1 MRVLHVLSQ
10 RPSHTGSGIT
20 LKALI
25 SGGNK
30 RDIDSAAVIGVPAV
44 CKDPVLD
51 ELPKEKVFRV
61 PFETE
66 ALPFPVPG
74 MSDVMPY
81 PSTRFSCLDEPDLER
96 YRKAWLNVL
105 RKACDVFRPDVI
117 HSHHVWIVSSLVK
130 DAAPE
135 VKQVIHCHATGLR
148 QMELCPALAEEVMQ
162 GCRRADVF
170 CVLHDGHGSELSN
183 RLIESRSNDAGV
195 WPGRTCSRIHVVGA
209 GYRDDIFKSG
219 PADSSIRVPGVS
231 RLIYVGKYSGAKGLP
246 QLLDAF
252 EILTGVHQDVELH
265 VAGSGAG
272 EEARMLEERMKSM
285 APRVV
290 LHGQVSQEELAE
302 IMQGCEV
309 CVLPSFY
316 EGVPLVLVEALG
328 CGCRLVSTALPGVV
342 AGIVPHVGDAIEL
355 VDLPRLESVDKPVSA
370 DIPAFTQRIADACER
385 ALEKGRFQGDLRRDL
400 EARLSHF
407 TWDAVFERVHD
418 IWKSLCS

>member
-20 LKALI
+20 FEAI
-25 SGGNK
+25 IRRANARG
-30 RDIDSAAVIGVPAV
+30 IESAAVIGTPSN
-44 CKDPVLD
+44 CRMQFLE

-61 PFETE
+61 PFETST
-66 ALPFPVPG
+66 LPFCVPG

-96 YRKAWLNVL
+96 YRKAWLDRV
-105 RKACDVFRPDVI
+105 REACDVFQPDII

-130 DAAPE
+130 DAAAG

-148 QMELCPALAEEVMQ
+148 QMELCPGLAAEVIQ

-170 CVLHDGHGSELSN
+170 CVLHDGHGSELSG
-183 RLIESRSNDAGV
+183 RLNTSCGEVITGQTPA
-195 WPGRTCSRIHVVGA
+195 RIHVVGA
-209 GYRDDIFKSG
+209 GYRDDIFKPG
-219 PADSSIRVPGVS
+219 PAERAERTTRVPGDS
-231 RLIYVGKYSGAKGLP
+231 RLIYVGKYSEAKGLP

-252 EILTGVHQDVELH
+252 EILTKVHQNLELH

-272 EEARMLEERMKSM
+272 EEACVLEERMKSM

-290 LHGQVSQEELAE
+290 LHGQVGQEELAG
-302 IMQGCEV
+302 IMQGCDV

-355 VDLPRLESVDKPVSA
+355 VDLPRLESVDKPVPA

-385 ALEKGRFQGDLRRDL
+385 GLEKGRFQGDLRRDL